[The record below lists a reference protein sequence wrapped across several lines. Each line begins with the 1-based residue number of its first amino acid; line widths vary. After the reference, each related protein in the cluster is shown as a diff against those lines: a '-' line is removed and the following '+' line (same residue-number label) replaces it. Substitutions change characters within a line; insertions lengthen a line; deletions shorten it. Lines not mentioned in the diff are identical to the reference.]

1 MNVIQTIHWWS
12 MNPEVG
18 HEFMTI
24 YDHMHGLGY
33 EECVHIAMDL
43 YNDRIKQYVYESSK
57 KHSNHNH
64 SSGTKTKSAA
74 SKKK

>member
-1 MNVIQTIHWWS
+1 

-18 HEFMTI
+18 HECMRI

-43 YNDRIKQYVYESSK
+43 YNDRIKQQIYESSK
-57 KHSNHNH
+57 KHS
-64 SSGTKTKSAA
+64 GCTKTKSAV